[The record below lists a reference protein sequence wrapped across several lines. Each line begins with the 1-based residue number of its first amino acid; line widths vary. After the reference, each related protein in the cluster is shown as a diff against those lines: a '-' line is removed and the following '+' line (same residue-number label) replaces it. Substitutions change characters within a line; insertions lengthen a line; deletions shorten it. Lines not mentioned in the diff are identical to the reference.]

1 MNIDDTTMWN
11 VTVNLNHTHLYR
23 SIKYPDMRGSGYQ
36 KVIRHGH
43 ALYNALSIP
52 AISHWIA
59 GELDY
64 WGGGG
69 VTRDGFRGLPG
80 ISQCKW

>member
-1 MNIDDTTMWN
+1 M
-11 VTVNLNHTHLYR
+11 
-23 SIKYPDMRGSGYQ
+23 
-36 KVIRHGH
+36 
-43 ALYNALSIP
+43 YNALFIP

-69 VTRDGFRGLPG
+69 VCGGGGGSPG
-80 ISQCKW
+80 TDLGGCLESASASGELTP